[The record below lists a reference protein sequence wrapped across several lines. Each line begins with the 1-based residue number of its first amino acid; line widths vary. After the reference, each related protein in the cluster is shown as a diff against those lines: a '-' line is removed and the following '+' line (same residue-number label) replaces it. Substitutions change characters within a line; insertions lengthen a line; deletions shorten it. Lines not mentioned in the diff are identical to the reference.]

1 MILDKLSLHNFAIY
15 KGEQEFDLNPLSKK
29 KPIILIG
36 AMNGS
41 GKTTFLQSI
50 DFLLYGKNSNTFK
63 SQNLSYEGYLE
74 KNIHKDHKNDGAS
87 ISLNFRKQ
95 TRGKEENFKVV
106 RMWKKSGEKIKENF
120 YVYVNDILDEIIT
133 KDWDNFI
140 EQILPAKVAQL
151 FFFDGEK
158 IEQLADLDQSKEV
171 LRKAIDSLLGL
182 EIVTRLN
189 LDLDEFAKKSAV
201 LSKDDKDLKII
212 NEFEDQVNLINKDIK
227 KLEEKK
233 IKLEDDSTKI
243 KFEISALD
251 QELERSGL
259 SFFDKKK
266 EIELTLE
273 NKNKENDDLKNNL
286 LNIAA
291 LEGPLLLVKKEL
303 KEIEE
308 KLLNNINQN
317 NKDLVSEEKNNLIKD
332 IKLFTE
338 KDCKD
343 SNFKEKLFNFLVSKQ
358 IKSTFAEQDFS
369 KINGLSLENL
379 KEIQNKILPDLDNK
393 TNFNLGQLK
402 KNIFDI
408 EKLEIEFKK
417 IPTEDKIKPIINK
430 QESLKIE
437 VIQILGAIKQINEQI
452 EQKNSEKRPKEFQLK
467 KLYQI
472 QSDKKTV
479 LLDSERFV
487 VFSEKTQIIMDQFK
501 KRVLEHHIFKL
512 ENLIKE
518 CFNFLIRKE
527 EFLEKV
533 KIDINNFALLLYD
546 KKDRNIETSTLSAG
560 ERQLLAV
567 AILWAL
573 AKASNKLSPTIID
586 TPLGRL
592 DSKHRLNLVE
602 KYFPNASHQVILL
615 STDEEINKNYL
626 NIMKESISKSYLIN
640 FDPKINGSVVEKG
653 YFFNV

>member
-15 KGEQEFDLNPLSKK
+15 KGEQEFDLNPLSKE

-212 NEFEDQVNLINKDIK
+212 NEFEDQVNLINNEIK

-273 NKNKENDDLKNNL
+273 NKNKENEDLKSNL

-379 KEIQNKILPDLDNK
+379 IEIQNKILPDLDKKN
-393 TNFNLGQLK
+393 NFNLSQLK
-402 KNIFDI
+402 KNILDI

-417 IPTEDKIKPIINK
+417 IPAEDKIKPIINK

-512 ENLIKE
+512 ENFIKE

-533 KIDINNFALLLYD
+533 KIDINDFALLLYD

>member
-74 KNIHKDHKNDGAS
+74 KNIHKDHKNEGAS

-106 RMWKKSGEKIKENF
+106 RMWKKSGDKIKENF

-171 LRKAIDSLLGL
+171 LGKAIDSLLGL

-189 LDLDEFAKKSAV
+189 LDLNEFSRKSAI

-212 NEFEDQVNLINKDIK
+212 NELENQVNLINQDIK
-227 KLEEKK
+227 KFEEKK

-243 KFEISALD
+243 KFEINGLD

-266 EIELTLE
+266 EIEITLE
-273 NKNKENDDLKNNL
+273 NKNKENEDLKNNL

-303 KEIEE
+303 KEIED

-317 NKDLVSEEKNNLIKD
+317 NNGLVTEEKNNLIKD
-332 IKLFTE
+332 IKVFAE
-338 KDCKD
+338 KDCNDNTFKD
-343 SNFKEKLFNFLVSKQ
+343 KLFNFLASKQ

-369 KINGLSLENL
+369 KISGLSLENL
-379 KEIQNKILPDLDNK
+379 KELQNKILPDLDQK
-393 TNFNLGQLK
+393 KNFNLNQLK
-402 KNIFDI
+402 ENILDI

-417 IPTEDKIKPIINK
+417 IPAEDKIKPIINR

-472 QSDKKTV
+472 QSDKKTE

-501 KRVLEHHIFKL
+501 KKVLEHHIFKL
-512 ENLIKE
+512 ENFIKE
-518 CFNFLIRKE
+518 CFNFLIRKK

-546 KKDRNIETSTLSAG
+546 KNDRNIETSTLSAG

-626 NIMKESISKSYLIN
+626 DIMKESISKSYLIN

-653 YFFNV
+653 YFF

>member
-189 LDLDEFAKKSAV
+189 LDLEEFAKKSAV

-212 NEFEDQVNLINKDIK
+212 NEFEDQVNLINNEIK

-273 NKNKENDDLKNNL
+273 NKNKENEDLKSNL

-358 IKSTFAEQDFS
+358 VKSTFAEQDFS

-379 KEIQNKILPDLDNK
+379 IEIQNKTLPDLDKKN
-393 TNFNLGQLK
+393 NFNLSQLK
-402 KNIFDI
+402 KNILDI

-417 IPTEDKIKPIINK
+417 IPAEDKIKPIINK

-512 ENLIKE
+512 ENFIKE

-546 KKDRNIETSTLSAG
+546 KKDRNIETSALSAG

-653 YFFNV
+653 YFF

>member
-15 KGEQEFDLNPLSKK
+15 KGEQEFDLNPLSKE

-120 YVYVNDILDEIIT
+120 YVYINDILDEIIT

-189 LDLDEFAKKSAV
+189 LDLEEFAKKSAV

-212 NEFEDQVNLINKDIK
+212 NEFEDQVNLINNEIK

-273 NKNKENDDLKNNL
+273 NKNKENEDLKSNL

-379 KEIQNKILPDLDNK
+379 IEIQNKTLPDLDKKN
-393 TNFNLGQLK
+393 NFNLSQLK
-402 KNIFDI
+402 KNILDI

-417 IPTEDKIKPIINK
+417 IPAEDKIKPIINK

-512 ENLIKE
+512 EDFIKE

-533 KIDINNFALLLYD
+533 KIDINDFALLLYD

>member
-74 KNIHKDHKNDGAS
+74 KNIHKDHKNEGAS

-106 RMWKKSGEKIKENF
+106 RMWKKSGDKIKENF

-189 LDLDEFAKKSAV
+189 LDLDEFSRKSAI

-212 NEFEDQVNLINKDIK
+212 NELENQVNLINQDIK
-227 KLEEKK
+227 KFEEKK

-243 KFEISALD
+243 KFEINGLD

-259 SFFDKKK
+259 SFFDRKK
-266 EIELTLE
+266 EIEITLE
-273 NKNKENDDLKNNL
+273 NKNNENEDLKNNL

-303 KEIEE
+303 KEIED

-317 NKDLVSEEKNNLIKD
+317 NNGLVTEGKNNLIKD
-332 IKLFTE
+332 IKVFTE
-338 KDCKD
+338 KDCND
-343 SNFKEKLFNFLVSKQ
+343 NNFKDKLFNFLASKQ

-369 KINGLSLENL
+369 KISGLSLENL
-379 KEIQNKILPDLDNK
+379 KEIQNKILPDLDQK
-393 TNFNLGQLK
+393 TNFNLNQLK
-402 KNIFDI
+402 ENILDI

-417 IPTEDKIKPIINK
+417 IPAEDKIKPIINR

-472 QSDKKTV
+472 QSDKKTE

-501 KRVLEHHIFKL
+501 KKVLEHHIFKL
-512 ENLIKE
+512 ENFIKE
-518 CFNFLIRKE
+518 CFNFLIRKK

-626 NIMKESISKSYLIN
+626 DIMKESISKSYLIN

-653 YFFNV
+653 YFF

>member
-15 KGEQEFDLNPLSKK
+15 KGEQEFDLNPLSKE

-189 LDLDEFAKKSAV
+189 LDLEEFAKKSAV

-251 QELERSGL
+251 LELERSGL

-266 EIELTLE
+266 EIELALE

-317 NKDLVSEEKNNLIKD
+317 NKDLFSEEKNNLIKD

-379 KEIQNKILPDLDNK
+379 KELQNKILPDLDKK
-393 TNFNLGQLK
+393 TNFNLSQLRE
-402 KNIFDI
+402 NIFDI

-417 IPTEDKIKPIINK
+417 IPAEDKIKPIINK

-452 EQKNSEKRPKEFQLK
+452 DQKNSEKRPKEFQLK

-472 QSDKKTV
+472 QSDKKTE

-512 ENLIKE
+512 ENFIKE

-533 KIDINNFALLLYD
+533 KIDINDFALLLYD
-546 KKDRNIETSTLSAG
+546 KKDRNIETSALSAG

-653 YFFNV
+653 YFF

>member
-15 KGEQEFDLNPLSKK
+15 KGEQEFDLNPLSKE

-74 KNIHKDHKNDGAS
+74 KNIHTDHKNDGAS

-212 NEFEDQVNLINKDIK
+212 NEFEDRVNLINKDIK

-251 QELERSGL
+251 QELDRSGL

-332 IKLFTE
+332 IKSFTE

-379 KEIQNKILPDLDNK
+379 KEMQNKILPDLDKK
-393 TNFNLGQLK
+393 TNFNLSQLK
-402 KNIFDI
+402 ENILDI
-408 EKLEIEFKK
+408 EKLEIESKK
-417 IPTEDKIKPIINK
+417 IPAEDKIKPIINK

-472 QSDKKTV
+472 QSDKKTE

-512 ENLIKE
+512 ENFIKE
-518 CFNFLIRKE
+518 CFNVLIRKE

-653 YFFNV
+653 YFF

>member
-15 KGEQEFDLNPLSKK
+15 KGEQEFDLNPVSKT

-74 KNIHKDHKNDGAS
+74 KNIHKDHKDEGAS

-106 RMWKKSGEKIKENF
+106 RMWKKNGEKIKENLF
-120 YVYVNDILDEIIT
+120 VYVNDNLDDLIT

-201 LSKDDKDLKII
+201 LSKDDKDLKTI
-212 NEFEDQVNLINKDIK
+212 NELEDQVNLINQDIK
-227 KLEEKK
+227 KLEDKK
-233 IKLEDDSTKI
+233 IKLEDISTKI
-243 KFEISALD
+243 KFEISSLD

-259 SFFDKKK
+259 SFFEKKK
-266 EIELTLE
+266 EIEVALE
-273 NKNKENDDLKNNL
+273 NKNKENEELKSHL
-286 LNIAA
+286 INIASE
-291 LEGPLLLVKKEL
+291 EGPLLIVKKEI

-317 NKDLVSEEKNNLIKD
+317 KKDLASEEKNTLIKD
-332 IKLFTE
+332 IKLFVE
-338 KDCKD
+338 KDCND
-343 SNFKEKLFNFLVSKQ
+343 NNFREKLFNFLLSKQ
-358 IKSTFAEQDFS
+358 TKTFSVNEDFS
-369 KINGLSLENL
+369 KMNGLNLENL
-379 KEIQNKILPDLDNK
+379 KEIQNKILPDLDK
-393 TNFNLGQLK
+393 KINFNLNQLK
-402 KNIFDI
+402 ENIIDI
-408 EKLEIEFKK
+408 ERLEIEFKK
-417 IPTEDKIKPIINK
+417 IPAEDKIKPIINK

-472 QSDKKTV
+472 QSDKKTE

-487 VFSEKTQIIMDQFK
+487 VFSEKTQIIMDEFK
-501 KRVLEHHIFKL
+501 KRVLEHHILKL
-512 ENLIKE
+512 ENFIKE
-518 CFNFLIRKE
+518 CFNFLIRKK

-533 KIDINNFALLLYD
+533 KIDINNFELLLFD
-546 KKDRNIETSTLSAG
+546 KKNRNIETSTLSAG

-626 NIMKESISKSYLIN
+626 NIMKDSVSKSYLIN
-640 FDPKINGSVVEKG
+640 FDPKLNGSVVEKG
-653 YFFNV
+653 YFF

>member
-15 KGEQEFDLNPLSKK
+15 KGEQEFDLNPLSKT

-74 KNIHKDHKNDGAS
+74 KNIHKDHKDEGAS

-106 RMWKKSGEKIKENF
+106 RMWKKNGEKIKENLF
-120 YVYVNDILDEIIT
+120 VYVNDNLDDLIT

-201 LSKDDKDLKII
+201 LSKDDKDLKTI
-212 NEFEDQVNLINKDIK
+212 NELENQVNLINQDIK

-243 KFEISALD
+243 KFEISSLD

-259 SFFDKKK
+259 SFFEKKK
-266 EIELTLE
+266 QIELALE
-273 NKNKENDDLKNNL
+273 NKNKENEELKNHL
-286 LNIAA
+286 INIASE
-291 LEGPLLLVKKEL
+291 EGPLLIVRKEI

-317 NKDLVSEEKNNLIKD
+317 KKDLASEEKNNLIKD
-332 IKLFTE
+332 IKLFVE
-338 KDCKD
+338 KDCND
-343 SNFKEKLFNFLVSKQ
+343 HNFREKLFNFLLSKQ
-358 IKSTFAEQDFS
+358 IKTFSVNEDFS
-369 KINGLSLENL
+369 KINGLNFENL
-379 KEIQNKILPDLDNK
+379 KDIQNKILPDLDK
-393 TNFNLGQLK
+393 KINFNLNQLK
-402 KNIFDI
+402 ENIIDI
-408 EKLEIEFKK
+408 ERLEIEFKK
-417 IPTEDKIKPIINK
+417 IPAEDKIKPIINK

-472 QSDKKTV
+472 QSDKKTE

-487 VFSEKTQIIMDQFK
+487 VFSEKTQIIMDEFK
-501 KRVLEHHIFKL
+501 KRVLEHHILKL
-512 ENLIKE
+512 ENFIKE
-518 CFNFLIRKE
+518 CFNFLIRKK

-533 KIDINNFALLLYD
+533 KIDINNFELLLFD
-546 KKDRNIETSTLSAG
+546 KKNRNIETSTLSAG

-626 NIMKESISKSYLIN
+626 NIMKDSVSKSYLIN
-640 FDPKINGSVVEKG
+640 FDPKLNGSVVEKG
-653 YFFNV
+653 YFF

>member
-15 KGEQEFDLNPLSKK
+15 KGEQEFDLNPVSKT

-74 KNIHKDHKNDGAS
+74 KNIHKDHKDEGAS

-106 RMWKKSGEKIKENF
+106 RMWKKNGEKIKENLF
-120 YVYVNDILDEIIT
+120 VYVNDNLDDLIT

-201 LSKDDKDLKII
+201 LSKDDKDLKTI
-212 NEFEDQVNLINKDIK
+212 NELEDQVNLINQDIK
-227 KLEEKK
+227 KLEDKK
-233 IKLEDDSTKI
+233 IKLEDISTKI
-243 KFEISALD
+243 KFEISSLD

-259 SFFDKKK
+259 SFFEKKK
-266 EIELTLE
+266 EIEVALE
-273 NKNKENDDLKNNL
+273 NKNKENEELKSHL
-286 LNIAA
+286 INIAGE
-291 LEGPLLLVKKEL
+291 EGPLLIVKTEI

-308 KLLNNINQN
+308 KFLNNINQN
-317 NKDLVSEEKNNLIKD
+317 KKDLASEEKNNLIKD
-332 IKLFTE
+332 IKLFVE
-338 KDCKD
+338 KDCND
-343 SNFKEKLFNFLVSKQ
+343 NNFREKLFNFLLSKQ
-358 IKSTFAEQDFS
+358 TKTFSINEDFS
-369 KINGLSLENL
+369 KINGLNFENL
-379 KEIQNKILPDLDNK
+379 KEIQNKILPDLDK
-393 TNFNLGQLK
+393 KINFNLNQLK
-402 KNIFDI
+402 ENIIDI
-408 EKLEIEFKK
+408 ERLEIEFKK
-417 IPTEDKIKPIINK
+417 IPAEDKIKPIINK

-472 QSDKKTV
+472 QSDKKTE

-487 VFSEKTQIIMDQFK
+487 VFSEKTQIIMDEFK
-501 KRVLEHHIFKL
+501 KRVLEHHILKL
-512 ENLIKE
+512 ENFIKE
-518 CFNFLIRKE
+518 CFNFLIRKK

-533 KIDINNFALLLYD
+533 KIDINNFELLLFD
-546 KKDRNIETSTLSAG
+546 KKNRNIETSTLSAG

-626 NIMKESISKSYLIN
+626 NIMKDSVSKSYLIN
-640 FDPKINGSVVEKG
+640 FDPKLNGSVVEKG
-653 YFFNV
+653 YFF

>member
-15 KGEQEFDLNPLSKK
+15 KGEQEFDLNPLNKK

-74 KNIHKDHKNDGAS
+74 KNIHKDHKDEGAS

-106 RMWKKSGEKIKENF
+106 RMWKKNGDKIKENLF
-120 YVYVNDILDEIIT
+120 VYVNDNLDDLIT

-201 LSKDDKDLKII
+201 LSKDDKDLKTI
-212 NEFEDQVNLINKDIK
+212 NELEDQVNLINQEIK
-227 KLEEKK
+227 KLEDKK
-233 IKLEDDSTKI
+233 IKLEDVSTKI
-243 KFEISALD
+243 KFEISSLD

-259 SFFDKKK
+259 SFFEKKK
-266 EIELTLE
+266 EIELGLE
-273 NKNKENDDLKNNL
+273 NKNKEIEELKNHL
-286 LNIAA
+286 INIASQ
-291 LEGPLLLVKKEL
+291 EGPLLIVKKEI

-308 KLLNNINQN
+308 KLLDNINQN
-317 NKDLVSEEKNNLIKD
+317 KKDLASEEKNNLIKD
-332 IKLFTE
+332 IKLFVE
-338 KDCKD
+338 KDCGD
-343 SNFKEKLFNFLVSKQ
+343 NNFKEKLFNFLLSKQ
-358 IKSTFAEQDFS
+358 IKTFSANEDFS
-369 KINGLSLENL
+369 KINGLNLENL
-379 KEIQNKILPDLDNK
+379 KEMQNKILPDLDK
-393 TNFNLGQLK
+393 KINFNLNQFK
-402 KNIFDI
+402 ENIIDI
-408 EKLEIEFKK
+408 ERLEIEFKK
-417 IPTEDKIKPIINK
+417 IPAEDKIKPIINK

-452 EQKNSEKRPKEFQLK
+452 EQKNSEKRPIEFQLK

-472 QSDKKTV
+472 QSDKKTE

-487 VFSEKTQIIMDQFK
+487 VFSEKTQIIMDEFK
-501 KRVLEHHIFKL
+501 KRVLEHHILKL
-512 ENLIKE
+512 ENFIKE
-518 CFNFLIRKE
+518 CFNFLIRKK

-533 KIDINNFALLLYD
+533 KIDINNFELLLFD
-546 KKDRNIETSTLSAG
+546 KKNRNIETSTLSAG

-626 NIMKESISKSYLIN
+626 NIMKESVSKSYLIN
-640 FDPKINGSVVEKG
+640 FDPKLNGSVVEKG
-653 YFFNV
+653 YFF

>member
-15 KGEQEFDLNPLSKK
+15 KGEQEFDLNPVSKT

-74 KNIHKDHKNDGAS
+74 KNIHKDHKDEGAS

-106 RMWKKSGEKIKENF
+106 RMWKKNGEKIKENLF
-120 YVYVNDILDEIIT
+120 VYVNDNLDDLIT

-212 NEFEDQVNLINKDIK
+212 NELEDQVNLINQDIK

-233 IKLEDDSTKI
+233 IKLEDVSTKI
-243 KFEISALD
+243 KFEISSLD

-259 SFFDKKK
+259 SFFEKKK
-266 EIELTLE
+266 QIELALE
-273 NKNKENDDLKNNL
+273 NKNKENEELKNQL
-286 LNIAA
+286 INIASE
-291 LEGPLLLVKKEL
+291 EGPLLIVRKEI

-317 NKDLVSEEKNNLIKD
+317 KKDLASEEKNNLIKD
-332 IKLFTE
+332 IKLFVE
-338 KDCKD
+338 KDCND
-343 SNFKEKLFNFLVSKQ
+343 HNFREKLFNFLLSKQ
-358 IKSTFAEQDFS
+358 TKTFSLNEDFS
-369 KINGLSLENL
+369 KINGLNFENL
-379 KEIQNKILPDLDNK
+379 KDIQNKILPDLDK
-393 TNFNLGQLK
+393 KINFNLNQLK
-402 KNIFDI
+402 ENIIDI
-408 EKLEIEFKK
+408 ERLEIEFKK
-417 IPTEDKIKPIINK
+417 IPAEDKIKPIINK

-472 QSDKKTV
+472 QSDKKTE

-487 VFSEKTQIIMDQFK
+487 VFSEKTQIIMDEFK
-501 KRVLEHHIFKL
+501 KRVLEHHILKL
-512 ENLIKE
+512 ENFIKE
-518 CFNFLIRKE
+518 CFNFLIRKK

-533 KIDINNFALLLYD
+533 KIDINNFELLLFD
-546 KKDRNIETSTLSAG
+546 KKNRNIETSTLSAG

-626 NIMKESISKSYLIN
+626 NIMKDSVSKSYLIN
-640 FDPKINGSVVEKG
+640 FDPKLNGSVVEKG
-653 YFFNV
+653 YFF

>member
-74 KNIHKDHKNDGAS
+74 KNIHKDHKNEGAS

-95 TRGKEENFKVV
+95 TRGKEENFRVV
-106 RMWKKSGEKIKENF
+106 RMWKKNGEKIKENF
-120 YVYVNDILDEIIT
+120 YVYVNETLDDVIT

-189 LDLDEFAKKSAV
+189 LDLDEFARKSAV

-212 NEFEDQVNLINKDIK
+212 NELEDQVNLINKDIK

-233 IKLEDDSTKI
+233 VKLEDDSTKV
-243 KFEISALD
+243 KFEISFLD

-259 SFFDKKK
+259 NFYNKKK
-266 EIELTLE
+266 EIEIKLE
-273 NKNKENDDLKNNL
+273 HNNKANEDLKNDL

-291 LEGPLLLVKKEL
+291 QEGPLLLVKKEL
-303 KEIEE
+303 KELEE

-317 NKDLVSEEKNNLIKD
+317 NQDLVSEEKNKLIKD

-338 KDCKD
+338 KDCND
-343 SNFKEKLFNFLVSKQ
+343 NNFKEKLFNFLLSKQ
-358 IKSTFAEQDFS
+358 IKSNFTNEDFS
-369 KINGLSLENL
+369 KISGISLENL
-379 KEIQNKILPDLDNK
+379 KEIQSKILPDLEKKLNDNL
-393 TNFNLGQLK
+393 NQLK
-402 KNIFDI
+402 ENIIDI

-417 IPTEDKIKPIINK
+417 IPAEDKIKPIINK
-430 QESLKIE
+430 QETLKIE

-452 EQKNSEKRPKEFQLK
+452 EQKNSEKRPKESQLK

-472 QSDKKTV
+472 QSDKKTE

-487 VFSEKTQIIMDQFK
+487 VFSEKTQLIMDQFK
-501 KRVLEHHIFKL
+501 KKVLEHHISKL
-512 ENLIKE
+512 ENFIKE
-518 CFNFLIRKE
+518 CFNFLIRKK

-533 KIDINNFALLLYD
+533 EIDINNFALLLYD
-546 KKDRNIETSTLSAG
+546 KKNRNIETSSLSAG

-640 FDPKINGSVVEKG
+640 FDSKINGSVVEKG
-653 YFFNV
+653 YFF

>member
-189 LDLDEFAKKSAV
+189 LDLEEFAKKSAV

-212 NEFEDQVNLINKDIK
+212 NEFEDQVNLINNEIK

-259 SFFDKKK
+259 SFFDKKE
-266 EIELTLE
+266 EIEITLE
-273 NKNKENDDLKNNL
+273 NKNKENEDLKNNL

-512 ENLIKE
+512 ENFIKE

>member
-74 KNIHKDHKNDGAS
+74 KNIHKDHKNEGAS

-106 RMWKKSGEKIKENF
+106 RMWKKSGDKIKENF

-171 LRKAIDSLLGL
+171 LGKAIDSLLGL

-189 LDLDEFAKKSAV
+189 LDLNEFSRKSAI

-212 NEFEDQVNLINKDIK
+212 NELENQVNLINQDIK
-227 KLEEKK
+227 KFEEKK

-243 KFEISALD
+243 KFEINGLD

-266 EIELTLE
+266 EIEITLE
-273 NKNKENDDLKNNL
+273 NKNKENEDLKNNL

-303 KEIEE
+303 KEIED

-317 NKDLVSEEKNNLIKD
+317 NNGLVTEEKNNLIKD
-332 IKLFTE
+332 IKVFAE
-338 KDCKD
+338 KDCND
-343 SNFKEKLFNFLVSKQ
+343 NNFKDKLFNFLASKQ

-369 KINGLSLENL
+369 KISGLSLENL
-379 KEIQNKILPDLDNK
+379 KELQNKILPDLDEK
-393 TNFNLGQLK
+393 TNFNLNQLK
-402 KNIFDI
+402 ENILDI

-417 IPTEDKIKPIINK
+417 IPAEDKIKPIINR

-472 QSDKKTV
+472 QSDKKTE

-501 KRVLEHHIFKL
+501 KKVLEHHIFKL
-512 ENLIKE
+512 ENFIKE
-518 CFNFLIRKE
+518 CFNFLIRKK

-626 NIMKESISKSYLIN
+626 DIMKESISKSYLIN

-653 YFFNV
+653 YFF

>member
-15 KGEQEFDLNPLSKK
+15 KGEQEFDLNPLSKE

-189 LDLDEFAKKSAV
+189 LDLEEFAKKSAV

-212 NEFEDQVNLINKDIK
+212 NEFEDQVNLINNEIK

-266 EIELTLE
+266 EIEITLE
-273 NKNKENDDLKNNL
+273 NKNKENEDLKNNL

-512 ENLIKE
+512 ENFIKE

>member
-15 KGEQEFDLNPLSKK
+15 KGEQEFDLNPVSKT

-74 KNIHKDHKNDGAS
+74 KNIHKDHKDEGAS

-106 RMWKKSGEKIKENF
+106 RMWKKNGEKIKENLF
-120 YVYVNDILDEIIT
+120 VYVNDNLDDLIT

-201 LSKDDKDLKII
+201 LSKDDKDLKTI
-212 NEFEDQVNLINKDIK
+212 NELEDQVNLINQDIK
-227 KLEEKK
+227 KLEDKK
-233 IKLEDDSTKI
+233 IKLEDISTKI
-243 KFEISALD
+243 KFEISSLD

-259 SFFDKKK
+259 SFFEKKK
-266 EIELTLE
+266 EIEVALE
-273 NKNKENDDLKNNL
+273 NKNKENEELKSHL
-286 LNIAA
+286 INIAGE
-291 LEGPLLLVKKEL
+291 EGPLLIVKKEI

-317 NKDLVSEEKNNLIKD
+317 KKDLASEEKNNLIKD
-332 IKLFTE
+332 IKLFVE
-338 KDCKD
+338 KDCND
-343 SNFKEKLFNFLVSKQ
+343 NNFREKLFNFLLSKQ
-358 IKSTFAEQDFS
+358 TKTFSVNEDFS
-369 KINGLSLENL
+369 KMNGLNLENL
-379 KEIQNKILPDLDNK
+379 KEIQNKILPDLDK
-393 TNFNLGQLK
+393 KINFNLNQLK
-402 KNIFDI
+402 ENIIDI
-408 EKLEIEFKK
+408 ERLEIEFKK
-417 IPTEDKIKPIINK
+417 IPAEDKIKPIINK

-472 QSDKKTV
+472 QSDKKTE

-487 VFSEKTQIIMDQFK
+487 VFSEKTQIIMDEFK
-501 KRVLEHHIFKL
+501 KRVLEHHILKL
-512 ENLIKE
+512 ENFIKE
-518 CFNFLIRKE
+518 CFNFLIRKK

-533 KIDINNFALLLYD
+533 KIDINNFELLLFD
-546 KKDRNIETSTLSAG
+546 KKNRNIETSTLSAG

-626 NIMKESISKSYLIN
+626 NIMKDSVSKSYLIN
-640 FDPKINGSVVEKG
+640 FDPKLNGSVVEKG
-653 YFFNV
+653 YFF

>member
-15 KGEQEFDLNPLSKK
+15 KGEQEFDLNPVSKT

-74 KNIHKDHKNDGAS
+74 KNIHKDHKDEGAS

-106 RMWKKSGEKIKENF
+106 RMWKKNGEKIKENLF
-120 YVYVNDILDEIIT
+120 VYVNDNLDDLIT

-201 LSKDDKDLKII
+201 LSKDDKDLKTI
-212 NEFEDQVNLINKDIK
+212 NELEDQVNLINQDIK
-227 KLEEKK
+227 KLEDKK
-233 IKLEDDSTKI
+233 IKLEDISTKI
-243 KFEISALD
+243 KFEISSLD

-259 SFFDKKK
+259 SFFEKKK
-266 EIELTLE
+266 EIEVALE
-273 NKNKENDDLKNNL
+273 NKNKENEELKSHL
-286 LNIAA
+286 INIAGE
-291 LEGPLLLVKKEL
+291 EGPLLIVKKEI

-317 NKDLVSEEKNNLIKD
+317 KKDLASEEKNNLIKD
-332 IKLFTE
+332 IKLFVE
-338 KDCKD
+338 KDCND
-343 SNFKEKLFNFLVSKQ
+343 NNFREKLFNFLLSKQ
-358 IKSTFAEQDFS
+358 TKTFSINEDFS
-369 KINGLSLENL
+369 KINGLNFENL
-379 KEIQNKILPDLDNK
+379 KEIQNKILPDLDK
-393 TNFNLGQLK
+393 KINFNLNQLK
-402 KNIFDI
+402 ENIIDI

-417 IPTEDKIKPIINK
+417 IPAEDKIKPIINK

-472 QSDKKTV
+472 QSDKKTE

-487 VFSEKTQIIMDQFK
+487 VFSEKTQIIMDEFK
-501 KRVLEHHIFKL
+501 KRVLEHHVLKL
-512 ENLIKE
+512 ENFIKE
-518 CFNFLIRKE
+518 CFNFLIRKK

-533 KIDINNFALLLYD
+533 KIDINNFELLLFD
-546 KKDRNIETSTLSAG
+546 KKNRNIETSTLSAG

-626 NIMKESISKSYLIN
+626 NIMKDSVSKSYLIN
-640 FDPKINGSVVEKG
+640 FDPKLNGSVVEKG
-653 YFFNV
+653 YFF

>member
-15 KGEQEFDLNPLSKK
+15 KGEQEFDLNPLSKE

-189 LDLDEFAKKSAV
+189 LDLEEFAKKSAV

-212 NEFEDQVNLINKDIK
+212 NEFEDQVNLINNEIK

-266 EIELTLE
+266 EIEITLE
-273 NKNKENDDLKNNL
+273 NKNKENEDLKNNL

-379 KEIQNKILPDLDNK
+379 KEIQNKILPDLNNK
-393 TNFNLGQLK
+393 TNFNLSQLK
-402 KNIFDI
+402 KNILDI

-417 IPTEDKIKPIINK
+417 IPAEDKIKPIINK

-512 ENLIKE
+512 ENFIKE

-626 NIMKESISKSYLIN
+626 NIMKDNISRSYLIN
-640 FDPKINGSVVEKG
+640 FDSKINGSVVEKG
-653 YFFNV
+653 YFF

>member
-15 KGEQEFDLNPLSKK
+15 KGEQEFDLNPLSKE

-189 LDLDEFAKKSAV
+189 LDLEEFAKKSAV

-212 NEFEDQVNLINKDIK
+212 NEFEDQVNLINNEIK

-317 NKDLVSEEKNNLIKD
+317 NKDLFSKEKNNLIKD

-379 KEIQNKILPDLDNK
+379 IEIQNKTLPDLDKKN
-393 TNFNLGQLK
+393 NFNLSQLK
-402 KNIFDI
+402 KNILDI

-417 IPTEDKIKPIINK
+417 IPAEDKIKPIINK

-512 ENLIKE
+512 ENFIKE

-533 KIDINNFALLLYD
+533 KIDINDFALLLYD

>member
-15 KGEQEFDLNPLSKK
+15 KGEQEFDLNPVSKT

-74 KNIHKDHKNDGAS
+74 KNIHKDHKDEGAS

-106 RMWKKSGEKIKENF
+106 RMWKKNGEKIKENLF
-120 YVYVNDILDEIIT
+120 VYVNDNLDDLIT

-201 LSKDDKDLKII
+201 LSKDDKDLKTI
-212 NEFEDQVNLINKDIK
+212 NELENQVNLINQDIK
-227 KLEEKK
+227 KLDEKK

-243 KFEISALD
+243 KFEISSLD

-259 SFFDKKK
+259 SFFEKKK
-266 EIELTLE
+266 QIELALE
-273 NKNKENDDLKNNL
+273 NKNKENEELKNHL
-286 LNIAA
+286 INIASE
-291 LEGPLLLVKKEL
+291 EGPLLIVRKEI

-317 NKDLVSEEKNNLIKD
+317 KKDLASEEKNNLIKD
-332 IKLFTE
+332 IKLFVE
-338 KDCKD
+338 KDCND
-343 SNFKEKLFNFLVSKQ
+343 HNFREKLFNFLLSKQ
-358 IKSTFAEQDFS
+358 TKTFSVNEDFS
-369 KINGLSLENL
+369 KINGLNLENL
-379 KEIQNKILPDLDNK
+379 KDIQNKILPDLDK
-393 TNFNLGQLK
+393 KINFNLNQLK
-402 KNIFDI
+402 ENIIDI
-408 EKLEIEFKK
+408 ERLEIEFKK
-417 IPTEDKIKPIINK
+417 IPAEDKIKPIINK

-472 QSDKKTV
+472 QSDKKTE

-487 VFSEKTQIIMDQFK
+487 VFSEKTQIIMDEFK
-501 KRVLEHHIFKL
+501 KRVLEHHILKL
-512 ENLIKE
+512 ENFIKE
-518 CFNFLIRKE
+518 CFNFLIRKK

-533 KIDINNFALLLYD
+533 KIDINNFELLLFD
-546 KKDRNIETSTLSAG
+546 KKNRNIETSTLSAG

-626 NIMKESISKSYLIN
+626 NIMKDSVSKSYLIN
-640 FDPKINGSVVEKG
+640 FDPKLNGSVVEKG
-653 YFFNV
+653 YFF

>member
-1 MILDKLSLHNFAIY
+1 
-15 KGEQEFDLNPLSKK
+15 
-29 KPIILIG
+29 
-36 AMNGS
+36 MNGS

-74 KNIHKDHKNDGAS
+74 KNIHKDHKDEGAS

-106 RMWKKSGEKIKENF
+106 RMWKKNGEKIKENLF
-120 YVYVNDILDEIIT
+120 VYVNDNLDDLIT

-201 LSKDDKDLKII
+201 LSKDDKDLKTI
-212 NEFEDQVNLINKDIK
+212 NELEDQVNLINQDIK
-227 KLEEKK
+227 KLEDKK
-233 IKLEDDSTKI
+233 IKLEDISTKI
-243 KFEISALD
+243 KFEISSLD

-259 SFFDKKK
+259 SFFEKKK
-266 EIELTLE
+266 EIEVALE
-273 NKNKENDDLKNNL
+273 NKNKENEELKSHL
-286 LNIAA
+286 INIAGE
-291 LEGPLLLVKKEL
+291 EGPLLIVKKEI

-317 NKDLVSEEKNNLIKD
+317 KKDLASEEKNNLIKD
-332 IKLFTE
+332 IKLFVE
-338 KDCKD
+338 KDCND
-343 SNFKEKLFNFLVSKQ
+343 NNFREKLFNFLLSKQ
-358 IKSTFAEQDFS
+358 TKTFSINEDFS
-369 KINGLSLENL
+369 KINGLNFENL
-379 KEIQNKILPDLDNK
+379 KEIQNKILPDLDK
-393 TNFNLGQLK
+393 KINFNLNQLK
-402 KNIFDI
+402 ENIIDI
-408 EKLEIEFKK
+408 ERLEIEFKK
-417 IPTEDKIKPIINK
+417 IPAEDKIKPIINK

-472 QSDKKTV
+472 QSDKKTE

-487 VFSEKTQIIMDQFK
+487 VFSEKTQIIMDEFK
-501 KRVLEHHIFKL
+501 KRVLEHHILKL
-512 ENLIKE
+512 ENFIKE
-518 CFNFLIRKE
+518 CFNFLIRKK

-533 KIDINNFALLLYD
+533 KIDINNFELLLFD
-546 KKDRNIETSTLSAG
+546 KKNRNIETSTLSAG

-626 NIMKESISKSYLIN
+626 NIMKDSVSKSYLIN
-640 FDPKINGSVVEKG
+640 FDPKLNGSVVEKG
-653 YFFNV
+653 YFF